1 VKPGSAERIIIGM
14 IALAGALSCTRHS
27 PATMDETTSMKSVAE
42 EYVHIVLAV
51 GEHDGDY
58 VDAYYGPPEWR
69 EKAQQQKI
77 PLETLRSRVQA
88 ALEQLARGAVPADE
102 LERLRHRYLQ
112 KQLSAVAARIDM
124 LSGKRF
130 SFDEE
135 SRLLYDAVSPH
146 HDDSY
151 YQRLIDDIDRELPGN
166 GTTSERVEE
175 FRQRFII
182 PPDRLDRVFREAIRG
197 CRERVQRHFALPAGE
212 SFSLEYVRDKPW
224 SGYNWYKG
232 GFASLIQV
240 NTDLPIFIDRAVD
253 LACHEGYPGHHVYNA
268 LLEKNLVRERGW
280 VEFSVYP
287 LFSPQS
293 LIAEGSA
300 NYGID
305 MAFPQN
311 ERSGY
316 EKEVLFPLAGLNAAE
331 ADRYYRV
338 LELLARISYAGNE
351 AARDYLDGRMTA
363 DAAVNWLVRE
373 ALYSPERARQRLRF
387 VDKYRS
393 YVINYNLGK
402 DLVAAHI
409 EKAGH
414 GETERWRRFRE
425 LLSSPRL
432 PSDL

>member
-1 VKPGSAERIIIGM
+1 MKIIIGVV
-14 IALAGALSCTRHS
+14 ALASALSCTRS
-27 PATMDETTSMKSVAE
+27 PATINETTSMKTAAE

-69 EKAQQQKI
+69 QQAQQQKI
-77 PLETLRSRVQA
+77 PLATLRGRVQSVLA
-88 ALEQLARGAVPADE
+88 QLAGIPTPADE

-124 LSGKRF
+124 LSGERF

-135 SRLLYDAVSPH
+135 SRRLYDAVSPH
-146 HDDSY
+146 YDDSY
-151 YQRLIDDIDRELPGN
+151 YQRLIEDIDRELPGN
-166 GTTSERVEE
+166 GTTSERVEA

-182 PPDRLDRVFREAIRG
+182 PSDRLDRVFREAIRG
-197 CRERVQRHFALPAGE
+197 CRERVQRHFTLPTEE
-212 SFSLEYVRDKPW
+212 SFSVEYVGDKPW

-232 GFASLIQV
+232 GFVSLIQV
-240 NTDLPIFIDRAVD
+240 NTDLPVFIDRAVD
-253 LACHEGYPGHHVYNA
+253 LACHEGYPGHHVYNV
-268 LLEKNLVRERGW
+268 LLEKHLVRDRGW
-280 VEFSVYP
+280 VVFSVYP

-311 ERSGY
+311 ERAAY
-316 EKEVLFPLAGLNAAE
+316 EKEVLFPLAGLNASE

-338 LELLARISYAGNE
+338 LELVARIGYAGNE
-351 AARDYLDGRMTA
+351 AARDYLDGRLTA
-363 DAAVNWLVRE
+363 EDAVNWLVRF

-402 DLVAAHI
+402 DLVGAHI
-409 EKAGH
+409 EKAGK
-414 GETERWRRFRE
+414 GEPERWRRFRE